1 MSIVPRSL
9 HHVTAKHQCPRPG
22 RCRTL
27 LVGNSSG
34 VLVLVL
40 VLRAGQDRVGQS
52 YIQVVVVLD
61 QGDIFVVEHEILEG

>member
-1 MSIVPRSL
+1 MSVVWRTLPRTTVDRKRP
-9 HHVTAKHQCPRPG
+9 HPG
-22 RCRTL
+22 RWRSL

-40 VLRAGQDRVGQS
+40 RAGQHRVGQS

-61 QGDIFVVEHEILEG
+61 QGDIFVVDH